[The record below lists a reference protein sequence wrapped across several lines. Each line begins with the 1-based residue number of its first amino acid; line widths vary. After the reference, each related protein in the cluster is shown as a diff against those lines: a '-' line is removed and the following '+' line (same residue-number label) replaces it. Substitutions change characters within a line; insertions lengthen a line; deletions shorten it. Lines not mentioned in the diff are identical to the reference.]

1 MSAAPLRGWGVE
13 LQRLEHV
20 PPPTP
25 EEQQALERV
34 WGHLRP
40 EERVGRRDLLLPAL
54 WAVQEAR
61 GWISYPAAAAI
72 CRELGLPVA
81 EVYGVA
87 SFYALL
93 ATEPRPPR
101 VIHLCDDIACMLRG
115 AEALA
120 QTLYRHLGSPVHEP
134 AHGETYAQSPLPHG
148 PASPVGSV
156 PPLGWSRSPC
166 LGQCDR
172 GAAALVGEGVLL
184 GLTPEALEERVRAWL
199 RGEEG
204 PAGPASP
211 PTYLGWRGE
220 GTPLLLARCD
230 RVVPTSLEDYRAA
243 GGYRGLERALEIGP
257 EATIQE
263 VERSGLIGRGGAAFP
278 TGRKWALAARE
289 APPRYVVCNA
299 DESEPGTFKDRV
311 LLEKDPFAV
320 IEGLTIAGYA
330 VGAERGYIYV
340 RGEYPEAFRTLMQA
354 LEEARAAGYLGE
366 RILGTE
372 FSFDIEVRRGAG
384 AYVCGEETALFN
396 SIEGFR
402 GEPRNR
408 PPFPT
413 QVGLFRRPT
422 VINNVE
428 TLASVPS
435 ILVRGGAWY
444 AGLGTE
450 RSKGTKLVCV
460 SGHVA
465 RPGVYEVTFGTPI
478 RTVLEELAGG
488 VPGGRRIRA
497 VLCGGAAGTFLRPE
511 ELDTPLA
518 VETLQ
523 AIGATLGSG
532 ALVVFD
538 ERADLWAVVERIARF
553 FREESCGQCVP
564 CRVGT
569 QRQLELVAE
578 MRRRGGR
585 ADPELRALLEDLA
598 QVMRDA
604 SICGLGQLA
613 PNAVL
618 SSLRFQDRA
627 GGVGTP

>member
-1 MSAAPLRGWGVE
+1 MSVAPLRGWGVE

-20 PPPTP
+20 PPPEP
-25 EEQQALERV
+25 EEVRALERV

-40 EERVGRRDLLLPAL
+40 EERTGRRDLLLPAL

-93 ATEPRPPR
+93 STQPRPRR
-101 VIHLCDDIACMLRG
+101 VVHLCDDIVCMLRG

-120 QTLYRHLGSPVHEP
+120 QTLHRQLGDPVHEP
-134 AHGETYAQSPLPHG
+134 AHGETYGHAHSPLPDG
-148 PASPVGSV
+148 SASGSL

-172 GAAALVGEGVLL
+172 GVAVLVGDKVRL
-184 GLTPEALEERVRAWL
+184 GLTPEALEEQVQAWL
-199 RGEEG
+199 RGEEDRLE
-204 PAGPASP
+204 PTSP
-211 PTYLGWRGE
+211 PTHMGWKGE
-220 GTPLLLARCD
+220 GTPLLLARAD
-230 RVVPTSLEDYRAA
+230 RVVPTSLEDYRAH
-243 GGYRGLERALEIGP
+243 GGYQGLERALRMGP
-257 EATIQE
+257 EATVQE
-263 VERSGLIGRGGAAFP
+263 VERSGLVGRGGAAFP

-320 IEGLTIAGYA
+320 IEGLTIAAYA
-330 VGAERGYIYV
+330 VGAERGYFYI
-340 RGEYPEAFRTLMQA
+340 RGEYPEAYRTLLQA
-354 LEEARAAGYLGE
+354 LEAARAAGYLGE
-366 RILGTE
+366 RILGTD
-372 FSFDIEVRRGAG
+372 FSFDVEVRRGAG

-396 SIEGFR
+396 SIEGYR

-422 VINNVE
+422 AINNVE
-428 TLASVPS
+428 TLASVPP
-435 ILVRGGAWY
+435 ILVRGGEWY
-444 AGLGTE
+444 ARLGTL

-465 RPGVYEVTFGTPI
+465 RPGVYEVPFGTPI
-478 RTVLEELAGG
+478 RTLVEELAGG
-488 VPGGRRIRA
+488 VPEGRRIQA
-497 VLCGGAAGTFLRPE
+497 VLCGGAAGTFLLPE

-523 AIGATLGSG
+523 AVGASLGSG
-532 ALVVFD
+532 ALVVLD
-538 ERADLWAVVERIARF
+538 DRVDLWAVVERIARF
-553 FREESCGQCVP
+553 FRDESCGQCVP

-569 QRQLELVAE
+569 QRQLELVAAL
-578 MRRRGGR
+578 RQRGGR
-585 ADPELRALLEDLA
+585 PDPELRSLLEELA
-598 QVMRDA
+598 QAMRDA

-618 SSLRFQDRA
+618 SSLRFQDRN
-627 GGVGTP
+627 GGAP

>member
-13 LQRLEHV
+13 LQRLEHL
-20 PPPTP
+20 PPPAP
-25 EEQQALERV
+25 EERQALEQV

-40 EERVGRRDLLLPAL
+40 EERKGRRDLLLPAL

-72 CRELGLPVA
+72 CRELGLPLA

-93 ATEPRPPR
+93 ATEPRPRR
-101 VIHLCDDIACMLRG
+101 VIHLCDDIVCMLRG

-120 QTLYRHLGSPVHEP
+120 STLQRHLGNPLEEP
-134 AHGETYAQSPLPHG
+134 ARGETYDGSFPPPGAALPD
-148 PASPVGSV
+148 ASP
-156 PPLGWSRSPC
+156 PPVGWSRSPC
-166 LGQCDR
+166 LGQCER
-172 GAAALVGEGVLL
+172 GAAVLAGERVLL
-184 GLTPEALEERVRAWL
+184 GVTPETLEEVVRAWV

-204 PAGPASP
+204 PAEAPAL
-211 PTYLGWRGE
+211 PTHLGWRGE

-230 RVVPTSLEDYRAA
+230 RMVPTSVEEYRAL
-243 GGYRGLERALEIGP
+243 GGYRGLERALRIGP
-257 EATIQE
+257 EATLQE

-311 LLEKDPFAV
+311 LLEKDPFSV

-330 VGAERGYIYV
+330 VGAERGYVYV
-340 RGEYPEAFRTLMQA
+340 RGEYPEAYRTLMQA
-354 LEEARAAGYLGE
+354 LEVARAAGYLGE
-366 RILGTE
+366 RILGTD
-372 FSFDIEVRRGAG
+372 FSFDVEVRRGAG

-428 TLASVPS
+428 TLASVPP
-435 ILVRGGAWY
+435 ILVRGGEWY
-444 AGLGTE
+444 ARLGTE

-460 SGHVA
+460 SGHVV
-465 RPGVYEVTFGTPI
+465 RPGVYEVPFGTPI
-478 RTVLEELAGG
+478 RTVLEDLAGG
-488 VPGGRRIRA
+488 VPEARRIQA
-497 VLCGGAAGTFLRPE
+497 VLCGGAAGTFLLPE

-523 AIGATLGSG
+523 AIGAALGSG

-538 ERADLWAVVERIARF
+538 ERVDLWAVVERIARF
-553 FREESCGQCVP
+553 FRDESCGQCVP

-578 MRRRGGR
+578 LRRRGGR
-585 ADPELRALLEDLA
+585 VDPELRGLLQELA

-618 SSLRFQDRA
+618 SSLRLQERA
-627 GGVGTP
+627 P

>member
-1 MSAAPLRGWGVE
+1 MSAIPFRGWGVE

-34 WGHLRP
+34 WGHLGP

-54 WAVQEAR
+54 WAAQEAR

-72 CRELGLPVA
+72 CRELGLPLA
-81 EVYGVA
+81 DVYGVA

-93 ATEPRPPR
+93 ATEPRPR
-101 VIHLCDDIACMLRG
+101 RMIHLCDDIVCMLRG

-120 QTLYRHLGSPVHEP
+120 QTLHRHLGDPLEEP
-134 AHGETYAQSPLPHG
+134 AHGETYAQRSLPDGTKSPEGSLP
-148 PASPVGSV
+148 PV
-156 PPLGWSRSPC
+156 GWSRSPC
-166 LGQCDR
+166 LGQCER
-172 GAAALVGEGVLL
+172 GVAALLGERVLL
-184 GLTPEALEERVRAWL
+184 GLTPEVLEERVRAWL

-204 PAGPASP
+204 PAEATSP
-211 PTYLGWRGE
+211 PPHLGWKGE
-220 GTPLLLARCD
+220 GTPLLLARCG
-230 RVVPTSLEDYRAA
+230 RVSPTSLEDYRAL
-243 GGYRGLERALEIGP
+243 GGYQGLQRALAIGP
-257 EATIQE
+257 EATLQE

-289 APPRYVVCNA
+289 PPPRYVVCNA

-311 LLEKDPFAV
+311 LLEKDPFSV

-330 VGAERGYIYV
+330 VGAERGYLYV
-340 RGEYPEAFRTLMQA
+340 RGEYPEAYRTVVQA
-354 LEEARAAGYLGE
+354 LEAARAAGYLGS
-366 RILGTE
+366 RILGTD

-422 VINNVE
+422 AINNVE
-428 TLASVPS
+428 TLACVPP
-435 ILVRGGAWY
+435 ILARGGGWY
-444 AGLGTE
+444 AHLGTE
-450 RSKGTKLVCV
+450 RSRGTKLVCV
-460 SGHVA
+460 SGHVV
-465 RPGVYEVTFGTPI
+465 RPGLYEVPFGVPI
-478 RTVLEELAGG
+478 RTVVEDLAGG
-488 VPGGRRIRA
+488 VPAGGRVQA
-497 VLCGGAAGTFLRPE
+497 VLCGGAAGTFLLPE

-518 VETLQ
+518 VEALQ
-523 AIGATLGSG
+523 ARGAALGSG

-538 ERADLWAVVERIARF
+538 ERTDLWAVVERIARF
-553 FREESCGQCVP
+553 FRDESCGQCVP

-578 MRRRGGR
+578 LRRGGGR
-585 ADPELRALLEDLA
+585 VDPHLRGLLEELA

-618 SSLRFQDRA
+618 SSLRFLGRM
-627 GGVGTP
+627 P